1 MPGQQLTPK
10 GYIIFTEAIHDRDG
24 MNEYGRASGPT
35 VAEHGAT
42 VLAVD
47 ERFEVLEGEWHGER
61 TVVLEFESVD
71 AARAWYTSET
81 YQAAIPLRQ
90 AACDSNAVLISG
102 FDMPRS

>member
-1 MPGQQLTPK
+1 MTMPK
-10 GYIIFTEAIHDRDG
+10 GYIIFTEAIRDPEG
-24 MNEYGRASGPT
+24 MNENGRASGPT

-71 AARAWYTSET
+71 AARKWYECEA

-90 AACDSNAVLISG
+90 AAADSNAVIVTG
-102 FDMPRS
+102 FG

>member
-1 MPGQQLTPK
+1 MPK
-10 GYIIFTEAIHDRDG
+10 GYIIFTEAIHDPDG

-35 VAEHGAT
+35 VAEHGAK

-61 TVVLEFESVD
+61 TVVLEFESVE
-71 AARAWYTSET
+71 AARNWYTSET

-102 FDMPRS
+102 FEMPGS

>member
-1 MPGQQLTPK
+1 MPK
-10 GYIIFTEAIHDRDG
+10 GYVIFTEAIRDPDG

-35 VAEHGAT
+35 VAEHGAK

-47 ERFEVLEGEWHGER
+47 ERVEVLEGEWHGER

-71 AARAWYTSET
+71 AARQWYECEA

-90 AACDSNAVLISG
+90 AAADSNAVLIRG
-102 FDMPRS
+102 FEIPGS